1 MPADEKDSA
10 ATNRLLDLLR
20 SQQTGKSTTEGN
32 ASGTLDAN
40 PPVEKETPAATD
52 EPNSKVADKKP
63 KAPKSEKSTPK
74 KGKPSKVSTSIV
86 PETIVDEPLPKTVE
100 SAPVSSDEIRAKL
113 GNLASKTLGNTAEEA
128 PVEPSPPV
136 ADPESETLAPKPEE
150 AVEEQA
156 DSVAQGIAADL
167 MDTSDDE
174 PVADQTPSES
184 VDPGDET
191 DSEEKDDESTFLVDP
206 SHFQLHKDVAPP
218 SKLRDLPY
226 EFSNW
231 ALGIRR
237 KITFQITPE
246 GIKVLKTISAGPRN
260 VLAGME
266 DYPLPYITEDLK
278 ITHRDDLL
286 SHILDNLDVK
296 LWKKGTM
303 FRLASSFI
311 ETHTKIFKAPPVKGK
326 EIQDLITWT
335 AKKNLPFSSENVN
348 IDHLMLGSEK
358 GELKRN
364 IIIGVGSNETITFMS
379 DVFKK
384 RKFDLQNVTT
394 VPFLDWETFKHC
406 YPDRLRGCIAIV
418 HLSQNETTITM
429 VKSGKMEFTREMA
442 VGVKDYQKALIQRVI
457 VGDDAVNI
465 TEEMAK
471 EYLMAYGIPKDTE
484 AEIPGTGISLYKIS
498 IFLRPI
504 LERMTNELNRSLDYF
519 RKEVADVECQEVYM
533 TGPGAAIPNL
543 VESFASQLDRP
554 TEHLNP
560 LRQGDFEFTDTCK
573 LDPQQIPIFASN
585 FSLALKSSSGI
596 NLMPI
601 ARKQHFQYKVFNK
614 LAIVLATILLPVY
627 FLVGY
632 FSYMEQESLEAN
644 VTNMNSQ
651 WQKLSEQS
659 QEYFTML
666 DDLEY
671 LGTYWGFLEND
682 RINSHNQLI
691 LLKLISSEI
700 PDNIRVTSLIFR
712 PASSQ
717 DGGSAIKQAA
727 HVDRIALSGFVN
739 AHAGIAD
746 IQLTNFIMR
755 LEGLN
760 MFSSI
765 ERDVQG
771 SSNTDDTRLFFTLKM
786 GVAIK

>member
-40 PPVEKETPAATD
+40 PPAKKETP
-52 EPNSKVADKKP
+52 EPAEEESSEVADKKP
-63 KAPKSEKSTPK
+63 KTPK
-74 KGKPSKVSTSIV
+74 PVKSASKKRKPSKVSTSIV
-86 PETIVDEPLPKTVE
+86 PETIVDEPPPKTAE
-100 SAPVSSDEIRAKL
+100 SPPVSSEEIRAKL
-113 GNLASKTLGNTAEEA
+113 GNLASKTLGKATDDTPSEPPPVSEPTPVAVTPDSEEA
-128 PVEPSPPV
+128 MDEK
-136 ADPESETLAPKPEE
+136 ADN
-150 AVEEQA
+150 
-156 DSVAQGIAADL
+156 VAQGVAADL
-167 MDTSDDE
+167 MDTPE
-174 PVADQTPSES
+174 EQP
-184 VDPGDET
+184 ET
-191 DSEEKDDESTFLVDP
+191 DQEGPSSAEPIEETELEEEDVEDTFLVDP
-206 SHFQLHKDVAPP
+206 SYFQVHQDVAPP
-218 SKLRDLPY
+218 NKLKDLAY

-231 ALGIRR
+231 AFGVRR

-266 DYPLPYITEDLK
+266 DYPLPYMTDDLK

-286 SHILDNLDVK
+286 SHILDNLDIK

-303 FRLASSFI
+303 FRLSSSFI

-348 IDHLMLGSEK
+348 IDHLMLGLEK

-379 DVFKK
+379 DLFKK

-394 VPFLDWETFKHC
+394 IPFLDWETFKHC

-442 VGVKDYQKALIQRVI
+442 VGVKDYQKALVQRVI

-465 TEEMAK
+465 NEDMAK

-504 LERMTNELNRSLDYF
+504 LERMTNEINRSLDYF

-543 VESFASQLDRP
+543 VEAFASQLERP

-573 LDPQQIPIFASN
+573 LDPQQIPIFGSN

-596 NLMPI
+596 NLMPL
-601 ARKQHFQYKVFNK
+601 ARKQHFQFKVFNK

-627 FLVGY
+627 MLVGY
-632 FSYMEQESLEAN
+632 FSYIEQESLEAN

-671 LGTYWGFLEND
+671 LGNYWGFLEND
-682 RINSHNQLI
+682 RTNSNNQLV

-717 DGGSAIKQAA
+717 GGGSAIKQAA

-765 ERDVQG
+765 ERDVKG
-771 SSNTDDTRLFFTLKM
+771 SSNSDDTRLFFTLKM
-786 GVAIK
+786 GIAIK